1 MIIIGKWTRE
11 EDEILLRFV
20 AKFGPGKW
28 SQLASV
34 MGSRTDNMVMRR
46 WEKLNKPG
54 VVAKYRLLRLKA
66 KFARGADSKVKAT
79 LEPEDLDISILP
91 EKAREKVRRIKR
103 SAGKIRRHSSRTA
116 YDCPYEKD
124 RPYAKPIRP
133 TKKYATLGRPKGS
146 KSRLIFRESD
156 TDVLGS
162 DISILEG
169 EVVQFTDGMNFIYKC
184 VVTLFI
190 SVCQ

>member
-1 MIIIGKWTRE
+1 MYCAF
-11 EDEILLRFV
+11 LV
-20 AKFGPGKW
+20 
-28 SQLASV
+28 
-34 MGSRTDNMVMRR
+34 
-46 WEKLNKPG
+46 
-54 VVAKYRLLRLKA
+54 
-66 KFARGADSKVKAT
+66 
-79 LEPEDLDISILP
+79 
-91 EKAREKVRRIKR
+91 
-103 SAGKIRRHSSRTA
+103 GKIRRHSSRTA

-169 EVVQFTDGMNFIYKC
+169 EVVQFTDGALSICNLSQRMGCLKYP
-184 VVTLFI
+184 
-190 SVCQ
+190 SVYR

>member
-1 MIIIGKWTRE
+1 M
-11 EDEILLRFV
+11 
-20 AKFGPGKW
+20 
-28 SQLASV
+28 
-34 MGSRTDNMVMRR
+34 
-46 WEKLNKPG
+46 
-54 VVAKYRLLRLKA
+54 
-66 KFARGADSKVKAT
+66 
-79 LEPEDLDISILP
+79 
-91 EKAREKVRRIKR
+91 RRIKR